1 MLESVLIANRGE
13 IALRIVRACRELGI
27 RSIVAHSTVDRDS
40 AATRL
45 ADQTVQVGPAAAR
58 RSYLNMPALIEA
70 ALRTGAQ
77 AVHPGYGFLS
87 ENPDFAEVCEA
98 HELVFVGPPAAVLA
112 ELGDKS
118 RARAAMAAAGVPV
131 APGSDGPVPD
141 LGAAER
147 AAAAIGYPVII
158 KAVAGGGGR
167 GICAVHSPAELR
179 DAYARTATQAQAVF
193 GDGRVFLERCIKGA
207 RHVEIQILADHDG
220 TTLQLG
226 ERDCSVQRR
235 HQKLIEE
242 TPAAG
247 LPAGLL
253 AEMAAAAVR
262 GARAVG
268 YIGAGTFEF
277 LVDTDGAFWFIEA
290 NCRLQVE
297 HPVTEMVTGLDLV
310 RAQLEIASGQRLGL
324 RQEDI
329 RPTGVAIECR
339 VNAESPELGFAPT
352 PGRLD
357 EFVPPG
363 GPFVRV
369 DTHMQPGAAIPAEYD
384 SLLAKVVAWAP
395 DRASAIARMDRALAE
410 LRISGPRVSTT
421 TSFLREILAH
431 PLFADSKHTV
441 SLVDQ
446 VLAADSPASAGH

>member
-1 MLESVLIANRGE
+1 
-13 IALRIVRACRELGI
+13 
-27 RSIVAHSTVDRDS
+27 
-40 AATRL
+40 
-45 ADQTVQVGPAAAR
+45 
-58 RSYLNMPALIEA
+58 
-70 ALRTGAQ
+70 
-77 AVHPGYGFLS
+77 
-87 ENPDFAEVCEA
+87 
-98 HELVFVGPPAAVLA
+98 
-112 ELGDKS
+112 
-118 RARAAMAAAGVPV
+118 
-131 APGSDGPVPD
+131 
-141 LGAAER
+141 
-147 AAAAIGYPVII
+147 
-158 KAVAGGGGR
+158 
-167 GICAVHSPAELR
+167 
-179 DAYARTATQAQAVF
+179 
-193 GDGRVFLERCIKGA
+193 
-207 RHVEIQILADHDG
+207 
-220 TTLQLG
+220 
-226 ERDCSVQRR
+226 
-235 HQKLIEE
+235 
-242 TPAAG
+242 
-247 LPAGLL
+247 
-253 AEMAAAAVR
+253 MAAAAVR

-297 HPVTEMVTGLDLV
+297 HPITEMVTGLDLV